1 MKEALMVDKITSWKF
16 VEEFSDETP
25 AMHKA
30 RIRAEEIGVE
40 CITAATGAQLAF
52 TVASLGAKAIVE
64 VGTGTGLSGLWLLH
78 GSPDATLATIDTETE
93 HQAAARLAF
102 ADAKIASNRTRIIS
116 GRADEVMSNM
126 ADAAYDLVLL
136 DAGSESLGKQ
146 IAESTRL
153 LRPGGAVAIVHAL
166 WRDRV
171 PDPAMRDDATVAYRD
186 ALSFFANNESFVVS
200 LLAIGDGLLL
210 ASKR

>member
-1 MKEALMVDKITSWKF
+1 MVDKITSWKF

-30 RIRAEEIGVE
+30 RIRAEEMGVE

-52 TVASLGAKAIVE
+52 TVAALRAKAIVE
-64 VGTGTGLSGLWLLH
+64 GGTGTGLSGLWLLQ
-78 GSPDATLATIDTETE
+78 GSHEATLATIDSETE

-102 ADAKIASNRTRIIS
+102 ADAGITPNRTRVIS

-126 ADAAYDLVLL
+126 ADAAYDLVFL
-136 DAGSESLGKQ
+136 DAGTDSLGKQ
-146 IAESTRL
+146 ISEAARL
-153 LRPGGAVAIVHAL
+153 LRPGGVVAIAHAL

-186 ALSFFANNESFVVS
+186 ALSFFAANDSFVVS
-200 LLAIGDGLLL
+200 LSAIGDGLLL

>member
-78 GSPDATLATIDTETE
+78 GSPEATLATIDTETE
-93 HQAAARLAF
+93 HQAAARLSKLPLAMRQ
-102 ADAKIASNRTRIIS
+102 AIIKTLRIKYIIQA
-116 GRADEVMSNM
+116 R
-126 ADAAYDLVLL
+126 
-136 DAGSESLGKQ
+136 
-146 IAESTRL
+146 ST
-153 LRPGGAVAIVHAL
+153 
-166 WRDRV
+166 
-171 PDPAMRDDATVAYRD
+171 PAMYPARLVNQQAKATFKQV
-186 ALSFFANNESFVVS
+186 L
-200 LLAIGDGLLL
+200 
-210 ASKR
+210 